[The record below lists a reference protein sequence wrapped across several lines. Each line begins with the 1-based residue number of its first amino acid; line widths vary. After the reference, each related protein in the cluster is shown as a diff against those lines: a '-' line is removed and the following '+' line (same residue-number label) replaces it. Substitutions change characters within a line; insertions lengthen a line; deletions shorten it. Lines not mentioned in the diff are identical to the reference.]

1 MGIYREFRITEGKTV
16 MFRTEMTNA
25 LNLVNLSAPGSSAG
39 NSSTI
44 ARITTAGPM
53 RQLQLGLKFR
63 F

>member
-1 MGIYREFRITEGKTV
+1 

-53 RQLQLGLKFR
+53 RQSQLGLKFR